1 MMKIRELATDKEIRS
16 AWAVVKELRADLLE
30 SEFIALVTAMGRE
43 GYRLFGL
50 FEEDAIVAVV
60 GFAILTNLY
69 YQRHLWIYDLVTKA
83 SERSCGYGS
92 AMLKYVEK
100 LAQKDGCEMIALSS
114 GLERTDAHRFY
125 TDKAGFTKSSLVFKK
140 LI

>member
-1 MMKIRELATDKEIRS
+1 MRNIRELATDTKIQS
-16 AWAVVKELRADLLE
+16 SWAVMKELRADLLE
-30 SEFIALVTAMGRE
+30 SEFIALVKTMGRD

-50 FEEDAIVAVV
+50 FEDDSIVAVV
-60 GFAILTNLY
+60 GFAIRTNLY
-69 YQRHLWIYDLVTKA
+69 YKRHIWIHDLVTKT
-83 SERSCGYGS
+83 SGRSRGYGS
-92 AMLKYVEK
+92 ELLKYVEG

-140 LI
+140 RM